1 MSNFSIKRI
10 TPQNLICISAINPN
24 FQWRIRQVTNNF
36 MQLEPEALAQKKK
49 MQMEMILEESD
60 VKRAQRNKLVLEAE
74 IRELKSKKQQAEME
88 LTLKEGK
95 LKRTNEEIVA
105 MQNELIKLKHKI
117 ISAGR
122 V

>member
-1 MSNFSIKRI
+1 M
-10 TPQNLICISAINPN
+10 ICISAINPN

-117 ISAGR
+117 ISVGR
-122 V
+122 F